1 MRMCV
6 VVPSYNNIPNN
17 RYKKILNTIYYQNYS
32 NYHIVF
38 IDDCS
43 TDATF

>member
-1 MRMCV
+1 MCV

-38 IDDCS
+38 IDDFS
-43 TDATF
+43 NDDTF